1 MRRRL
6 QVHGSWLN
14 TGITVFAN
22 NEGAGK
28 MIIWS
33 NVNVSPITTLLTG
46 FTRSSSLFFRLTNDL
61 YVTDCENSRMQVF
74 LANQTPGTTINVQ
87 DVNGTIL

>member
-1 MRRRL
+1 
-6 QVHGSWLN
+6 
-14 TGITVFAN
+14 
-22 NEGAGK
+22 

-74 LANQTPGTTINVQ
+74 LANQTHGTTINVQ
-87 DVNGTIL
+87 DVNGTILQLSCPAVVTMDDHGYLFILDLVNN